1 MPDDRRA
8 NDPAASSRRDGTH
21 MTRWWHELTGYLAR
35 RRQDQIVAR
44 RLRTYVGSPTG
55 R

>member
-1 MPDDRRA
+1 
-8 NDPAASSRRDGTH
+8 
-21 MTRWWHELTGYLAR
+21 MTRWWHAFTGYLAR

-44 RLRTYVGSPTG
+44 RLRAYVGTSTG

>member
-1 MPDDRRA
+1 
-8 NDPAASSRRDGTH
+8 

-35 RRQDQIVAR
+35 RRQDQVVAR
-44 RLRTYVGSPTG
+44 RLGMYVGTSTG

>member
-1 MPDDRRA
+1 
-8 NDPAASSRRDGTH
+8 
-21 MTRWWHELTGYLAR
+21 MTRWWHEFTGLIAR

-44 RLRTYVGSPTG
+44 RLKMYVGTSSG